1 MESGQDMYF
10 ADFIK
15 RRRKVM
21 GMTQAELASLLNVSK
36 SAVAKWECGRG
47 IPDRAN
53 FKQLSC
59 VLGVTV
65 EALFSVY
72 TRETDEDSEA
82 LIVRELIDVLEAH
95 GYEVKRR
102 TEG

>member
-53 FKQLSC
+53 FKQLANI
-59 VLGVTV
+59 LGVKV
-65 EALFSVY
+65 EVLFRIYS
-72 TRETDEDSEA
+72 RETEDDDEA
-82 LIVRELIDVLEAH
+82 FIVQEFINVLEAH
-95 GYEVKRR
+95 GYKVIRR

>member
-10 ADFIK
+10 ADYIK

-21 GMTQAELASLLNVSK
+21 GMTQAELAGLLNVSK

-53 FKQLSC
+53 FRQLAKA
-59 VLGVTV
+59 LGVTV
-65 EALFSVY
+65 ETLFGIYSK
-72 TRETDEDSEA
+72 ETEEKDEA
-82 LIVRELIDVLEAH
+82 VIVREIIDVLENH
-95 GYEVKRR
+95 GYKVTRY
-102 TEG
+102 

>member
-21 GMTQAELASLLNVSK
+21 GMTQAELAGLLNVSK

-53 FKQLSC
+53 FRQLAKA
-59 VLGVTV
+59 LGVTV
-65 EALFSVY
+65 ETLFGIYSK
-72 TRETDEDSEA
+72 ETEENDDA
-82 LIVRELIDVLEAH
+82 VIVREIIDVLEAH
-95 GYEVKRR
+95 GYKVTRY
-102 TEG
+102 